1 MRIWRKWRNHFLE
14 TWIQGRKWEEV
25 WLVDWHH
32 KRKFK
37 YGRGHH
43 RHNSIPSKKNHLHY
57 FVVVVHQIPAGVC
70 QIQQNPSVLGE
81 NSSAS
86 AFTFPWGSIIGCNLM
101 LSIRLSLKSRG
112 MWGKFYQAQGEWT
125 TSPHST
131 VIVDQNWNAP
141 LFNSTFCQN
150 CTNFEAWL
158 LTITFARKFDRLII
172 KGVWKIILEIWN
184 SSQNMATS
192 LLWARFSCHFVNVMP
207 VFEETTWE
215 RCEKAET
222 QMTPFYRINP
232 RWMGIFQSLGEGVV
246 PQGGFSRVNRSQLRP
261 PRPGPWSTNGPPIMV
276 HWSIWLGKGWFR
288 E

>member
-1 MRIWRKWRNHFLE
+1 MRIWKRQTEQKMKKSLSGNLNPGQKVRRSVIGGLASQKK
-14 TWIQGRKWEEV
+14 IQIWS
-25 WLVDWHH
+25 WPPSPQLNT
-32 KRKFK
+32 FK
-37 YGRGHH
+37 E
-43 RHNSIPSKKNHLHY
+43 NHLHY
-57 FVVVVHQIPAGVC
+57 IVVVVHQIPAGVC

-112 MWGKFYQAQGEWT
+112 MWRKFYQAQGEWT

-215 RCEKAET
+215 GVKKRKPKWP
-222 QMTPFYRINP
+222 PFI
-232 RWMGIFQSLGEGVV
+232 E
-246 PQGGFSRVNRSQLRP
+246 
-261 PRPGPWSTNGPPIMV
+261 
-276 HWSIWLGKGWFR
+276 
-288 E
+288 

>member
-1 MRIWRKWRNHFLE
+1 
-14 TWIQGRKWEEV
+14 
-25 WLVDWHH
+25 
-32 KRKFK
+32 
-37 YGRGHH
+37 
-43 RHNSIPSKKNHLHY
+43 
-57 FVVVVHQIPAGVC
+57 
-70 QIQQNPSVLGE
+70 
-81 NSSAS
+81 
-86 AFTFPWGSIIGCNLM
+86 M

-112 MWGKFYQAQGEWT
+112 MWRKFYQAQGEWT

-207 VFEETTWE
+207 VFEETTWG

-261 PRPGPWSTNGPPIMV
+261 PRPGPWSTNGSSGSARVGSVNNVGRNYHFTAWMLSQSPQSPGILATRGRFTKKGENQV
-276 HWSIWLGKGWFR
+276 FPKSILWSRLVFQGAGSTSDVLVCNLNNLRAGHRWGGLSK
-288 E
+288 